1 MVGTSVEDLAA
12 INAEKTAPTVDPATG
27 QPENGNVDFNRT
39 NILQARHMML
49 NDATPEQ
56 VAMATRVC
64 LSRVKRFFEE
74 EPARIAAEEA
84 ARDKALN
91 AAAKDDGQ

>member
-1 MVGTSVEDLAA
+1 MVGQSVEDLAA
-12 INAEKTAPTVDPATG
+12 INAEATAPNVDPATG

-39 NILQARHMML
+39 NILHARQMML
-49 NDATPEQ
+49 DGATEEE
-56 VAMATRVC
+56 VAVRTRVC

-74 EPARIAAEEA
+74 EPARIAAEEK

-91 AAAKDDGQ
+91 TDDGEQD